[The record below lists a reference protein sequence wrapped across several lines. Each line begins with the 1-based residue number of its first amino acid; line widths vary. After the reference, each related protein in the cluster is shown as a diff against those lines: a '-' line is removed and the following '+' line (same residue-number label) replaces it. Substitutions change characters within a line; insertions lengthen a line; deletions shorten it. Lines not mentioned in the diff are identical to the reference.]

1 MSELPTRSA
10 PVAAARSTAMVK
22 SAMTRTMP
30 RSALFGLRD
39 IADSPPRLEVGE
51 RAVADGDLRLGDR
64 GDGCR
69 QARVRAVE
77 VAEVEAAGGDVVD
90 DRDGQRGAV
99 GAADLAAEH
108 VVDHV
113 LARPRE
119 QAVAVQVLLEVDL
132 ARRGLDEALLDAGAV
147 GRLRGRERAGYRWV
161 EGRHAELARHQVDR
175 RAGDGLALR
184 VRALRGVRLLLSL
197 QEGVER
203 ADGQQRQRHADEDLG
218 GREARAP
225 GTAGGRHEQ
234 GIVLQRT

>member
-1 MSELPTRSA
+1 RRRA
-10 PVAAARSTAMVK
+10 
-22 SAMTRTMP
+22 
-30 RSALFGLRD
+30 GRD
-39 IADSPPRLEVGE
+39 QLVRW
-51 RAVADGDLRLGDR
+51 
-64 GDGCR
+64 
-69 QARVRAVE
+69 VRAVE

-99 GAADLAAEH
+99 GEADLAAEH

-119 QAVAVQVLLEVDL
+119 QAVA
-132 ARRGLDEALLDAGAV
+132 DEALLDAGAV

-225 GTAGGRHEQ
+225 GTAGGRREQ